1 MEMNA
6 SHEIALL
13 NKREEATLD
22 SKLYFR
28 KKGVDYYPDL
38 TIRKMTELLH
48 RDYEYS
54 ILDFGVL
61 TPHTRP
67 EFLHC
72 DKRIVLCNV
81 SPWKTTQFDKFVHK
95 LKKYKVPLEEVKFVN
110 AYGDMIKKNQ
120 EQIYKQYGI
129 RVEPAPLLCNPFQL
143 LIEFRP
149 EVYQALV
156 VTFSDVP
163 LPNTK

>member
-110 AYGDMIKKNQ
+110 AYGDMIKKKLSGNRKN
-120 EQIYKQYGI
+120 ERI
-129 RVEPAPLLCNPFQL
+129 
-143 LIEFRP
+143 
-149 EVYQALV
+149 
-156 VTFSDVP
+156 
-163 LPNTK
+163 

>member
-1 MEMNA
+1 MNA

-95 LKKYKVPLEEVKFVN
+95 LDRKS
-110 AYGDMIKKNQ
+110 
-120 EQIYKQYGI
+120 
-129 RVEPAPLLCNPFQL
+129 
-143 LIEFRP
+143 
-149 EVYQALV
+149 V
-156 VTFSDVP
+156 V
-163 LPNTK
+163 

>member
-95 LKKYKVPLEEVKFVN
+95 LKKYKHGKDSGRGLN
-110 AYGDMIKKNQ
+110 ANQTLNRLNEKRYRGPAYFRDTLSPMHSFIIRKNCFH
-120 EQIYKQYGI
+120 I
-129 RVEPAPLLCNPFQL
+129 
-143 LIEFRP
+143 
-149 EVYQALV
+149 
-156 VTFSDVP
+156 S
-163 LPNTK
+163 

>member
-13 NKREEATLD
+13 NKRGKASND

-28 KKGVDYYPDL
+28 KKGVDYYPDV

-61 TPHTRP
+61 TPHTRL

-81 SPWKTTQFDKFVHK
+81 SPWKTPQFDKFVH
-95 LKKYKVPLEEVKFVN
+95 
-110 AYGDMIKKNQ
+110 
-120 EQIYKQYGI
+120 
-129 RVEPAPLLCNPFQL
+129 
-143 LIEFRP
+143 
-149 EVYQALV
+149 
-156 VTFSDVP
+156 
-163 LPNTK
+163 

>member
-13 NKREEATLD
+13 NKRGKASND

-28 KKGVDYYPDL
+28 KKGVDYYPDV
-38 TIRKMTELLH
+38 TIRKMTELLR

-61 TPHTRP
+61 TPHTRL

-81 SPWKTTQFDKFVHK
+81 SPWKTTQFDKFVHE
-95 LKKYKVPLEEVKFVN
+95 LKKYKLSLEEVRFVN
-110 AYGDMIKKNQ
+110 TYGDMIKKNQ

-129 RVEPAPLLCNPFQL
+129 RVDPAPLLCDPFHITSECFHFFEQL
-143 LIEFRP
+143 MKGE
-149 EVYQALV
+149 
-156 VTFSDVP
+156 
-163 LPNTK
+163 

>member
-13 NKREEATLD
+13 NKRGKASND

-28 KKGVDYYPDL
+28 KKGVDYYPDV

-61 TPHTRP
+61 TPHTRL

-72 DKRIVLCNV
+72 
-81 SPWKTTQFDKFVHK
+81 
-95 LKKYKVPLEEVKFVN
+95 
-110 AYGDMIKKNQ
+110 
-120 EQIYKQYGI
+120 YKQYGI
-129 RVEPAPLLCNPFQL
+129 RVDPAPLLCDPFHITSGCFHFFEQL
-143 LIEFRP
+143 MKGE
-149 EVYQALV
+149 
-156 VTFSDVP
+156 
-163 LPNTK
+163 